1 MLRSTKTSL
10 KTKIWGAL
18 APFILYKIRFSDHFA
33 AIDDIFKHPLLV
45 SSMPLSI
52 AESVTKDAIALLID
66 LAERGEIDPWDV
78 QVIDVVDRFL
88 SRLIVSDRRDLYESG
103 QAMLYASMLVLLKAN
118 SLSDSQAV
126 YEQEVADDELG
137 EESELVADALRL
149 PTDFDKRLRRLPVA
163 LPPKARRITLEEL
176 IAQIEA
182 IAEVVDRKTSK
193 PTKRPSQGKVA
204 RKAAMKAIAQLAHKE
219 NLSEMVEEIER
230 YFLLHPD
237 EEIEISDLAA
247 VFNDRVGVFWGL
259 LLMSSQSK
267 VELFQAEFYGKIQIV
282 PTIKT
287 PSIKEIPF
295 PNSSANPTIE
305 STQLQLKFAELKEVS

>member
-1 MLRSTKTSL
+1 MT
-10 KTKIWGAL
+10 
-18 APFILYKIRFSDHFA
+18 
-33 AIDDIFKHPLLV
+33 
-45 SSMPLSI
+45 LSI

-88 SRLIVSDRRDLYESG
+88 SRLIVSDRRDLYDSG

-118 SLSDSQAV
+118 SLSDMQSA
-126 YEQEVADDELG
+126 YDQETTTDDDQGELD
-137 EESELVADALRL
+137 EEIATDSMRL

-182 IAEVVDRKTSK
+182 ISEIVDRKTSK
-193 PTKRPSQGKVA
+193 PTKRPSQSKVA

-267 VELFQAEFYGKIQIV
+267 VELFQSEFYGKIQIV
-282 PTIKT
+282 PTVKSPT
-287 PSIKEIPF
+287 IKELPF
-295 PNSSANPTIE
+295 PNSSANSTVD

>member
-1 MLRSTKTSL
+1 MT
-10 KTKIWGAL
+10 I
-18 APFILYKIRFSDHFA
+18 
-33 AIDDIFKHPLLV
+33 
-45 SSMPLSI
+45 SI

-88 SRLIVSDRRDLYESG
+88 SRLIVSDRRDLYDSG

-118 SLSDSQAV
+118 SLSDIQSA
-126 YEQEVADDELG
+126 YEQAETDSEDLEEIDAELI
-137 EESELVADALRL
+137 ANDLRL

-163 LPPKARRITLEEL
+163 LPPKVRRISLEEL

-182 IAEVVDRKTSK
+182 IAEIVDRKTSK
-193 PTKRPSQGKVA
+193 PAKRPTQGKVA
-204 RKAAMKAIAQLAHKE
+204 RRAAMKAIAQLAHKE

-267 VELFQAEFYGKIQIV
+267 VELTQEEFYGKIQIV
-282 PTIKT
+282 PTIK
-287 PSIKEIPF
+287 SQKSKEIPF
-295 PNSSANPTIE
+295 ANISANSSNSTVE
-305 STQLQLKFAELKEVS
+305 STQLKIAFSEFKEVS

>member
-1 MLRSTKTSL
+1 MT
-10 KTKIWGAL
+10 
-18 APFILYKIRFSDHFA
+18 
-33 AIDDIFKHPLLV
+33 
-45 SSMPLSI
+45 LSI

-88 SRLIVSDRRDLYESG
+88 SRLIVSDRRDLYDSG

-118 SLSDSQAV
+118 SLSDMQSA
-126 YEQEVADDELG
+126 YEQEANTDDEQG
-137 EESELVADALRL
+137 ELDEEIVTDSMRL

-182 IAEVVDRKTSK
+182 ISEIVDRKTSK
-193 PTKRPSQGKVA
+193 PSKRPSQSKVA

-230 YFLLHPD
+230 YFLMHPD

-267 VELFQAEFYGKIQIV
+267 VELFQSEFYGKIQIV
-282 PTIKT
+282 PTIKSPT
-287 PSIKEIPF
+287 IKELPF
-295 PNSSANPTIE
+295 PNSSANSTID

>member
-1 MLRSTKTSL
+1 MT
-10 KTKIWGAL
+10 
-18 APFILYKIRFSDHFA
+18 
-33 AIDDIFKHPLLV
+33 
-45 SSMPLSI
+45 LSI
-52 AESVTKDAIALLID
+52 AESVTKDAIALLIE

-88 SRLIVSDRRDLYESG
+88 SRLIVSDRRDLYDSG

-118 SLSDSQAV
+118 SLSDIQSLYDQEGEPENDLEELESQLAI
-126 YEQEVADDELG
+126 
-137 EESELVADALRL
+137 ESGRL

-182 IAEVVDRKTSK
+182 IAEIVDRKTSK
-193 PTKRPSQGKVA
+193 PAKRQIQGKVA
-204 RKAAMKAIAQLAHKE
+204 RRAAMKAIAELAHKE

-230 YFLLHPD
+230 YFLMHPD
-237 EEIEISDLAA
+237 QEIEISDLAN

-267 VELFQAEFYGKIQIV
+267 VELFQADFYGKIQIV
-282 PTIKT
+282 PTLKT
-287 PSIKEIPF
+287 PKITELPF
-295 PNSSANPTIE
+295 PNGLSNHAVE
-305 STQLQLKFAELKEVS
+305 STQLQLKFPTLKEVS